1 MTHTDHLIPV
11 TNVANILGIGVSTA
25 WLWCTTKA
33 GFPVPMRLSRKCTRW
48 SLNEVNSFA
57 EGLKLAHPCG

>member
-1 MTHTDHLIPV
+1 MTYNDHLIPV
-11 TNVANILGIGVSTA
+11 TKVASILGIGVSTA

-33 GFPVPMRLSRKCTRW
+33 GFPVPTRLSPKCTRW

-57 EGLKLAHPCG
+57 EGLKLARPCG

>member
-11 TNVANILGIGVSTA
+11 TKVATILGIGVSTA

-33 GFPVPMRLSRKCTRW
+33 GFPTP
-48 SLNEVNSFA
+48 FA
-57 EGLKLAHPCG
+57 CHGNAPDGP

>member
-1 MTHTDHLIPV
+1 MTHNDHLIPV
-11 TNVANILGIGVSTA
+11 TKVASILGIGVSTA

-33 GFPVPMRLSRKCTRW
+33 GFPAPMRLSAKCTRW

-57 EGLKLAHPCG
+57 DSLKLARPCG